1 MNEET
6 KKVVTRFAPSPTG
19 MMHVGG
25 IRTALFAY
33 LFAKK
38 NTGTFILRIEDTD
51 KKREVTGAVEQIMD
65 SLKWLG
71 IEWDFGPDKPSD
83 AFGSCIQSERLEI
96 YHSYART
103 LLEKGFAYVDPF
115 TEEETEALRKKA
127 EQEKR
132 PFLYREH
139 RPENLNTEWSLGTAL
154 RFRVAKVEETHW
166 RDEVRGDLS
175 AGPEALDDFIL
186 IKEDG
191 FPTYNFCHIVDDI
204 EMEVTHVMRGEEF
217 IASTPKFI
225 SLYKA
230 LGKESP
236 HFITLPPVIGET
248 GTKKLS
254 KRDGAKSVL
263 DYDKEGYA
271 SPALFNFLAFL
282 GFNPGGEKE
291 IFSKE
296 ELVSLFSLERIQKSG
311 AHFNPEKLDWF
322 NKEYIKLMPEKD
334 AIDMMLSFFP
344 EESFTSEEIKV
355 RVYKMATVARERAV
369 TLASYYTDFLSG
381 EYNYLIED
389 PIYAEVSL
397 VWKKSTE
404 EESKTAL
411 LSLLEIV
418 RKDGDEESM
427 KNNITI
433 LAQKLGNGPVLWP
446 LRAALSG
453 KEKSPDPFT
462 LLSVLGREVSLR
474 RLQSAINS
482 L

>member
-1 MNEET
+1 MNEEN

-19 MMHVGG
+19 MLHVGS

-38 NTGTFILRIEDTD
+38 NTGIFILRIEDTD
-51 KKREVTGAVEQIMD
+51 KEREVTGAVEQIMD

-83 AFGSCIQSERLEI
+83 AFGSCTQSERLDI
-96 YHSYART
+96 YHSYARM

-115 TEEETEALRKKA
+115 TEEETEAFRKKA
-127 EQEKR
+127 GEEKR

-139 RPENLNTEWSLGTAL
+139 RPEKLITNWSVGKAL
-154 RFRVAKVEETHW
+154 RFKVSKISETLWH
-166 RDEVRGDLS
+166 DEVRGKLS

-186 IKEDG
+186 IKDDG
-191 FPTYNFCHIVDDI
+191 FPTYNFCHVVDDI
-204 EMEVTHVMRGEEF
+204 EMGVTHVMRGEEF

-225 SLYKA
+225 SLYNA
-230 LGKESP
+230 LGKEAP
-236 HFITLPPVIGET
+236 HFITLPQVLGET

-263 DYDKEGYA
+263 DYGKEGYV
-271 SPALFNFLAFL
+271 SPALFNFLVFL

-291 IFSKE
+291 LFSKE

-322 NKEYIKLMPEKD
+322 NQEYIKLMPEKE

-344 EESFTSEEIKV
+344 EESFTTEEIKN
-355 RVYKMATVARERAV
+355 RFYRMGGTAKERAV
-369 TLASYYTDFLSG
+369 TLASYYADFLSG
-381 EYNYLIED
+381 EYSYLTKEPTYTD
-389 PIYAEVSL
+389 VSL
-397 VWKKSTE
+397 IWKKSNET
-404 EESKTAL
+404 ESKNAL

-418 RKDGDEESM
+418 QKNSGEESM
-427 KNNITI
+427 KNDITV
-433 LAQKLGNGPVLWP
+433 LAKELGNGPVLWP
-446 LRAALSG
+446 LRVALSG

-462 LLSVLGREVSLR
+462 LLSVLGKEVSLQ